1 MKPIQRIRTLLLCAM
16 LIVSCGEK
24 NGDSATDAD
33 ANNGDTENVDG
44 DPGISLPDDD
54 TDDEPD
60 DGGCDTLAL
69 DINGESAEDIEV
81 PTVGDEWVVFLVC
94 DGANLHGANILAFAP
109 AELASVEDFNTIAT
123 FQTAGTGTMTMQ
135 SGSHRLTIPITVL
148 DSTR

>member
-1 MKPIQRIRTLLLCAM
+1 MKPLQCTRTLLLCAM
-16 LIVSCGEK
+16 MIVSCGGK
-24 NGDSATDAD
+24 NGDSAAD
-33 ANNGDTENVDG
+33 PDENSSDSDG

-54 TDDEPD
+54 NEDEPD

-69 DINGESAEDIEV
+69 DINGESAEDIGD

-109 AELASVEDFNTIAT
+109 AELASVENFNTIAT
-123 FQTAGTGTMTMQ
+123 FLAAGTGTMTMQ

-148 DSTR
+148 DSTK